1 MALRPNVAE
10 RLAHLSP
17 DQRAAATARLGPVL
31 CIAPAGSGKTTTLI
45 ARIAWLV
52 AVGVDPGAI
61 TAITFNRRAATELGE
76 RLTEAL
82 APLGL
87 GDGAFRVRTFH
98 ALGLEIL
105 RDAGRTAA
113 QRRTRRLG

>member
-1 MALRPNVAE
+1 MHR
-10 RLAHLSP
+10 
-17 DQRAAATARLGPVL
+17 
-31 CIAPAGSGKTTTLI
+31 PAGSGKTTTLI